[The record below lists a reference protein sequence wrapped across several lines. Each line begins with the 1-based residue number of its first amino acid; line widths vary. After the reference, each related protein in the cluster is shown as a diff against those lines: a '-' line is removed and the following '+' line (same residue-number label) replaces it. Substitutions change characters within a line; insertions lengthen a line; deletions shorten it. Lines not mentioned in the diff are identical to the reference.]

1 MPKALKISGF
11 EITEV
16 EVLNGSGFIQDPD
29 YQERTRLFDSHELTR
44 PATWAYEKFKLAF
57 VCWGQFKEEDE
68 KHMNI
73 LGTYIYRMLKH
84 ENAILRDI
92 IPGPVYL
99 INEDKDGIIDLTKEN
114 LRYIIQQSRHFENL
128 AHDDVEDHLFM
139 LKVFG
144 AIMIKFPELM

>member
-16 EVLNGSGFIQDPD
+16 EVLNGSGFIQDAD
-29 YQERTRLFDSHELTR
+29 YQERTRLFDSHELAR
-44 PATWAYEKFKLAF
+44 PATWAYEKFSLAF
-57 VCWGQFKEEDE
+57 VCWDQFKEDDE

-84 ENAILRDI
+84 KNAILRDI

-99 INEDKDGIIDLTKEN
+99 INEDKDGIIAVSYTHLTLPTNRE
-114 LRYIIQQSRHFENL
+114 
-128 AHDDVEDHLFM
+128 V
-139 LKVFG
+139 
-144 AIMIKFPELM
+144 